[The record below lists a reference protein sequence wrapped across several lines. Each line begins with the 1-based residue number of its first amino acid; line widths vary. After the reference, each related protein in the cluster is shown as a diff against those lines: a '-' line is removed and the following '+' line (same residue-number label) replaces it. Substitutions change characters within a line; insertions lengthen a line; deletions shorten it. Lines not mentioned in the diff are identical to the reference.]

1 MNKLLQLYNS
11 LRSNRYANIFT
22 INLRILLGVGFS
34 HAGFR
39 KIHGDP
45 FAILGQQ
52 GAFFEYLDA
61 LHATGFYYEF
71 VGWAQIIA
79 GVLLITQRFALLG
92 AFLYFPIIVNI
103 TVLTISTIGSLT
115 PVFASLMSLGTLYL
129 LLWDYFKWGNI
140 FAPDHQILIH
150 PNQHNFLK
158 VSRWWINTGILA
170 ILLPLLIAIV
180 LKLVLTDKAFLAFL
194 GINVILL
201 PLFIAF
207 CSFILSEILH
217 YLKKKKAISG

>member
-1 MNKLLQLYNS
+1 MNKLLPLYTT

-39 KIHGDP
+39 KINGDP

-52 GAFFEYLDA
+52 GVFFEYLDA

-71 VGWAQIIA
+71 VGWAQILA

-92 AFLYFPIIVNI
+92 AFIYFPIILNI
-103 TVLTISTIGSLT
+103 TVLTLSTIGSLT
-115 PVFASLMSLGTLYL
+115 PVFASLMSLATLYL

-140 FAPDHQILIH
+140 IAPDHKILFQST
-150 PNQHNFLK
+150 QHNYLK
-158 VSRWWINTGILA
+158 VNGSA
-170 ILLPLLIAIV
+170 
-180 LKLVLTDKAFLAFL
+180 
-194 GINVILL
+194 
-201 PLFIAF
+201 
-207 CSFILSEILH
+207 
-217 YLKKKKAISG
+217 